1 MPDEPTEGPSM
12 KKITKNLML
21 LAALSFLI
29 TTGSQN
35 LQSTNQHSY
44 WMKISAHDKFE
55 RSILANDGIAIEIVQ
70 DNYVIAYGGDRELN
84 KMKNRG
90 LLLASS
96 DLQIENNYRRNLINA
111 KDFPSKDSAY
121 HNYQELSEALKDLTA
136 KNSDLVK
143 MTSIAQTTEKRD
155 MWALEITNDPNNASQ
170 KPAIIFMGGH
180 HAREHLSV
188 EMPLMWAQYL
198 ITQFRAGNSRVVNL
212 LNSRVIHIIPTVN
225 PDGMEYDIAS
235 TNYQMWRKN
244 RSKNS
249 DGTYGVDLN
258 RNYGYQW
265 GTGGSSSNTSDDTY
279 KGTQPFSEI
288 ESTAIKNYVEAHSNI
303 TILLTYHSFSKLILY
318 PWGHKYANLEITKDF
333 AVHKTMAEKMAT
345 WNGYTPEQSSA
356 LYIASGDTTDWSYGA
371 HKIISFTFELDPAN
385 SGFGGGGFYPGTAQ
399 IQPSFDKNIEP
410 MMYLSEY
417 ADNPY
422 RVLNV
427 GIGPINP

>member
-1 MPDEPTEGPSM
+1 M
-12 KKITKNLML
+12 KKMFAFFILTFFVIGATQK
-21 LAALSFLI
+21 A
-29 TTGSQN
+29 
-35 LQSTNQHSY
+35 QSTNANYY
-44 WMKISAHDKFE
+44 WMKIFAENKFD
-55 RSILANDGIAIEIVQ
+55 RSVLANDGIAIEIVQ
-70 DNYVIAYGGDRELN
+70 DNYVIAYGNDHDLN
-84 KMKNRG
+84 KIKNRG

-96 DLQIENNYRRNLINA
+96 DLQIENNYRKNLINA
-111 KDFPSKDSAY
+111 KDYPAKDSAY
-121 HNYQELSEALKDLTA
+121 HNYQELTEALKNLTA

-143 MTSIAQTTEKRD
+143 MTSIAQTPEKRD
-155 MWALEITNDPNNASQ
+155 MWALEITNDPVNAAY
-170 KPAIIFMGGH
+170 KPALIFMGGH

-188 EMPLMWAQYL
+188 EMPLMWAEYL
-198 ITQFRAGNSRVVNL
+198 VNQFRAGNSRIVNL
-212 LNSRVIHIIPTVN
+212 LNSRVIHIIPVVN
-225 PDGMEYDIAS
+225 PDGMEYDISA

-249 DGTYGVDLN
+249 DGTFGVDLN

-265 GTGGSSSNTSDDTY
+265 GTGGSSGNTNDETY
-279 KGTQPFSEI
+279 KGPKAFSEI

-303 TILLTYHSFSKLILY
+303 TILLSYHSFSKLILY
-318 PWGHKYANLEITKDF
+318 PWGHKYDGIEIAKDQ
-333 AVHKTMAEKMAT
+333 AVHKKMAQTMAA
-345 WNGYTPEQSSA
+345 WNGYAPQQSSE

-385 SGFGGGGFYPGTAQ
+385 SGFGGGGFYPGAVQ

-427 GIGPINP
+427 SIGPIKP